1 MNILKIYITD
11 LRNIIKNP
19 AAIIVILAV
28 VILPS
33 LYAWFNILPSWDPY
47 ANTKDV
53 AVAVVNLDKGA
64 EVQNKSIDVGG
75 KVIESLK
82 ENDKLGWRF
91 VDKEDAMEGV
101 NHGDYYAAIVIPE
114 DFSEKITSVIS
125 SHPEKAEL
133 DYYINEKVNAIA
145 PKVTSAGATGV
156 TSSIRSNFVKVA
168 NGAIFDIFNEIG
180 VELEGN
186 KPSILKMKDNLFKLE
201 ENIPE
206 IESMIRK
213 GQVDLIKADDIIKK
227 AETALSL
234 IKDFE
239 KEKKDAVDSDVERL
253 LDKGDETFEKSIP
266 AVKKDLQALQNT
278 MSEMSAM
285 TDAINSNLDLRVV
298 EQELRKKSDEV
309 NSGIWSLQQLI
320 TRIEGVNQ
328 SLTAGGVMN
337 DMISSL
343 YDMKNKLEDL
353 NSQLEKARQIV
364 ADKKELAVDKLK
376 EIQRT
381 AIKINELI
389 GQFRTDLD
397 NRIVPG
403 LTKALDDVER
413 AGKRYRD
420 QLTQVQ
426 DLIKKA
432 KDQLAQADG
441 SAIAD
446 KWKEIA
452 GSLSEAA
459 SQLQNSLGSLDKL
472 IEKVEEISKLTG
484 TDYQWLIDML
494 NNMKTNAGSLQ
505 ELLDKINKE
514 LENNNVPELV
524 SSLIGK
530 FLDKAEVMVG
540 QLADSYDNVI
550 APGFK
555 TNRSN
560 IEKLINEAREKSVK
574 LQDAAI
580 SVVKLTDKL
589 LAKDFNKVEDQLR
602 NAAARTKDGQN
613 AVIKLIDVAEN
624 MKRSV
629 DDGAIEDVIAKLR
642 NIESRMEDISNA
654 LIRASDFAGDANKP
668 TKDTLEQI
676 SSVTKNAASSLGDA
690 VETIDNDVVPGF
702 HRSME
707 KSREGLE
714 FVRKIENELF
724 AAIPKIE
731 SALAEVKDKV
741 RLGETELDKVN
752 GEFPEL
758 SRKVRDIAA
767 KIRSFEETGDLD
779 EVIKLLT
786 GDAEQESDFF
796 AEPVQLKEHEL
807 FPIPNYGSAMSPFFT
822 TLALWVGGLLLI
834 SMLIVDIE
842 NKHEFKSYEAYFGRL
857 LTFVTLGVGQ
867 ATIVTLGDMFLLKT
881 YVLHKFWFFLF
892 AIFISTVFVTIV
904 YTLVSVFGNVGKA
917 LSIVLLVF
925 QLASSGGTFPIQ
937 MTPAFFQKLH
947 PFLPFT
953 HAITIMRE
961 AVGGILWPV
970 VTKHVLILLIYV
982 GIAFVLGVGL
992 KKTINKSSD
1001 KFLQKAKK
1009 SKLL

>member
-64 EVQNKSIDVGG
+64 EVQDKSIDVGG

-156 TSSIRSNFVKVA
+156 TSTIRSNFVKEA

-253 LDKGDETFEKSIP
+253 LDKGDETFEKTIP
-266 AVKKDLQALQNT
+266 TVKKDLQALQNT

-309 NSGIWSLQQLI
+309 NAGIWSLQQLI
-320 TRIEGVNQ
+320 TRVESVNH
-328 SLTAGGVMN
+328 SLTTGGVMN

-343 YDMKNKLEDL
+343 YDMRNKLEDL
-353 NSQLEKARQIV
+353 NNQLEKARRTV
-364 ADKKELAVDKLK
+364 ADNKELAVDKLK

-381 AIKINELI
+381 ALKINELI

-397 NRIVPG
+397 NRIVPA
-403 LTKALDDVER
+403 LTKALNDVEQ

-441 SAIAD
+441 STIAD

-452 GSLSEAA
+452 ASLSEAA
-459 SQLQNSLGSLDKL
+459 SQLENSLGSLDKL

-530 FLDKAEVMVG
+530 FLDKAEIMAG

-555 TNRSN
+555 TTRSN
-560 IEKLINEAREKSVK
+560 IEKLVNEAREKSGK
-574 LQDAAI
+574 LQDAAV

-613 AVIKLIDVAEN
+613 AITKLIDVAEN

-642 NIESRMEDISNA
+642 NIESRMEDVSNA

-668 TKDTLEQI
+668 TKDTLTQI
-676 SSVTKNAASSLGDA
+676 SSVTKDAAASIDDA
-690 VETIDNDVVPGF
+690 VETIDKDVVPAF

-741 RLGETELDKVN
+741 RLGETELNKVN
-752 GEFPEL
+752 GVFPEL
-758 SRKVRDIAA
+758 SRKVRDIAS

-796 AEPVQLKEHEL
+796 AEPVLLKEHEL

-842 NKHEFKSYEAYFGRL
+842 NKHEYKSYEAYFGRL
-857 LTFVTLGVGQ
+857 LTFVTLGIGQ

-881 YVLHKFWFFLF
+881 YVLHKFWFVLF
-892 AIFISTVFVTIV
+892 GIYISIIFVTIV

-970 VTKHVLILLIYV
+970 VTKHMLILLIYI

>member
-64 EVQNKSIDVGG
+64 EVQDKSIDVGG

-156 TSSIRSNFVKVA
+156 TSTIRSNFVKEA

-253 LDKGDETFEKSIP
+253 LDKGDETFEKTIP
-266 AVKKDLQALQNT
+266 TVKKDLQALQNT

-309 NSGIWSLQQLI
+309 NAGIWSLQQLI
-320 TRIEGVNQ
+320 TRVESFNH
-328 SLTAGGVMN
+328 SLTTGGVMN

-343 YDMKNKLEDL
+343 YDMRNKLEDL
-353 NSQLEKARQIV
+353 NNQLEKARRTV
-364 ADKKELAVDKLK
+364 ADNKELAVDKLK
-376 EIQRT
+376 EIHRT
-381 AIKINELI
+381 ALKINELI

-397 NRIVPG
+397 NRIVPA
-403 LTKALDDVER
+403 LTKALNDVEQ

-452 GSLSEAA
+452 ASLSEAA
-459 SQLQNSLGSLDKL
+459 SQLENSLGSLDKL
-472 IEKVEEISKLTG
+472 IEKVKEISKLTG

-530 FLDKAEVMVG
+530 FLDKAEIMAG

-555 TNRSN
+555 TTRSN
-560 IEKLINEAREKSVK
+560 IEKLVNEAREKSGK
-574 LQDAAI
+574 LQDAAV

-613 AVIKLIDVAEN
+613 AITKLIDVAEN

-642 NIESRMEDISNA
+642 NIESRMEDVSNA

-668 TKDTLEQI
+668 TKDTLTQI
-676 SSVTKNAASSLGDA
+676 SSVTKDAAASIDDA
-690 VETIDNDVVPGF
+690 VETIDKDVVPAF

-741 RLGETELDKVN
+741 RLGETELNKVN

-758 SRKVRDIAA
+758 SRKVRDIAS

-796 AEPVQLKEHEL
+796 AEPVLLKEHEL

-842 NKHEFKSYEAYFGRL
+842 NKHEYKSYEAYFGRL
-857 LTFVTLGVGQ
+857 LTFVTLGIGQ

-881 YVLHKFWFFLF
+881 YVLHKFWFVLF
-892 AIFISTVFVTIV
+892 GIYISIIFVTIV

-970 VTKHVLILLIYV
+970 VTKHMLILLIYI

>member
-64 EVQNKSIDVGG
+64 EVQDKSIDVGG
-75 KVIESLK
+75 KVVESLK

-156 TSSIRSNFVKVA
+156 TSTIRSNFVKEA

-186 KPSILKMKDNLFKLE
+186 KPSILKMKENLFKLE

-253 LDKGDETFEKSIP
+253 LDKGDETFEKTIP
-266 AVKKDLQALQNT
+266 TVKKDLQALQNT

-309 NSGIWSLQQLI
+309 NAGIWSLQQLI
-320 TRIEGVNQ
+320 TRVESVNH
-328 SLTAGGVMN
+328 SLTTGGIMN

-343 YDMKNKLEDL
+343 YDMRNKLEDL
-353 NSQLEKARQIV
+353 NNQLEKARRTV
-364 ADKKELAVDKLK
+364 ADNKELAVDKLK

-397 NRIVPG
+397 NRIVPA
-403 LTKALDDVER
+403 LTKALNDVEQ

-420 QLTQVQ
+420 QVTQVQ

-441 SAIAD
+441 STISE

-452 GSLSEAA
+452 ASLSEAA
-459 SQLQNSLGSLDKL
+459 SQLENSLGSLDKL

-530 FLDKAEVMVG
+530 FLDKAEIMAG

-555 TNRSN
+555 TTRSN
-560 IEKLINEAREKSVK
+560 IEKLMNEAREKSGK
-574 LQDAAI
+574 LQDAAV

-613 AVIKLIDVAEN
+613 AITKLIDVAEN

-642 NIESRMEDISNA
+642 NIESRMEDVSNA

-668 TKDTLEQI
+668 TKDTLTQI
-676 SSVTKNAASSLGDA
+676 SSVTKDAAASIDDA
-690 VETIDNDVVPGF
+690 VETIDKDVVPAF

-741 RLGETELDKVN
+741 RLGETELNKVN

-758 SRKVRDIAA
+758 SRKVRDIAS

-796 AEPVQLKEHEL
+796 AEPVLLKEHEL

-842 NKHEFKSYEAYFGRL
+842 NKHEYKSYEAYFGRL
-857 LTFVTLGVGQ
+857 LTFVTLGIGQ

-881 YVLHKFWFFLF
+881 YVLHKFWFVLF
-892 AIFISTVFVTIV
+892 GVYISIIFVTIV

-970 VTKHVLILLIYV
+970 VTKHMLILLIYI

>member
-11 LRNIIKNP
+11 LRNVMKNP

-47 ANTKDV
+47 ANTKDI
-53 AVAVVNLDKGA
+53 AVAVVNLDKGSQ
-64 EVQNKSIDVGG
+64 VRDKSINVGE

-91 VDKEDAMEGV
+91 VDKADAMEGV

-114 DFSEKITSVIS
+114 DFSEKLTSVIS

-133 DYYINEKVNAIA
+133 DYFINQKVNAIA

-156 TSSIRSNFVKVA
+156 TSNIRSNFVKEA
-168 NGAIFDIFNEIG
+168 NGAIFEIFNEIG

-186 KPSILKMKDNLFKLE
+186 KPSILKMKDNLFTLE

-206 IESMIRK
+206 IETMIRK
-213 GQVDLIKADDIIKK
+213 GQVDVIKADDMIEK
-227 AETALSL
+227 AETALSF
-234 IKDFE
+234 IKEFE
-239 KEKKDAVDSDVERL
+239 KGKKDAVASDVERL
-253 LDKGDETFEKSIP
+253 LDKGDVTFEKTIP
-266 AVKKDLQALQNT
+266 IVKKDLQALQNT
-278 MSEMSAM
+278 MSEMSAI
-285 TDAINSNLDLRVV
+285 TEAIDSHLDLRVV

-309 NSGIWSLQQLI
+309 NSGIRSLQQLI
-320 TRIEGVNQ
+320 TRIEGVNH
-328 SLTAGGVMN
+328 SLTAGGAMN

-353 NSQLEKARQIV
+353 QSQLEKARRIV
-364 ADKKELAVDKLK
+364 ADNKELAVDKLK

-381 AIKINELI
+381 AMKLNELI

-397 NRIVPG
+397 NRIVPA
-403 LTKALDDVER
+403 LTKVLDEVEQ
-413 AGKRYRD
+413 AGKRYRE
-420 QLTQVQ
+420 QITRVQ
-426 DLIKKA
+426 DLINKA
-432 KDQLAQADG
+432 KDQLAQTEG
-441 SAIAD
+441 SALAD

-452 GSLSEAA
+452 AKLSEAA
-459 SQLQNSLGSLDKL
+459 RQLESSSASLDKWMEK
-472 IEKVEEISKLTG
+472 IEEASQLTG
-484 TDYQWLIDML
+484 ADNQRIMDML
-494 NNMKTNAGSLQ
+494 NNMKSNASSLQ
-505 ELLDKINKE
+505 ELLDNINKE
-514 LENNNVPELV
+514 IAGNNVPELV

-530 FLDKAEVMVG
+530 LLDKAEVMAG
-540 QLADSYDNVI
+540 QLASSYDNVI
-550 APGFK
+550 APGF
-555 TNRSN
+555 TSNRSH
-560 IEKLINEAREKSVK
+560 IEKLIAEVRDKLGK

-589 LAKDFNKVEDQLR
+589 LATDVNKIEELLR
-602 NAAARTKDGQN
+602 NAAARVQDVQN
-613 AVIKLIDVAEN
+613 AISKVIAAAEK

-629 DDGAIEDVIAKLR
+629 DDGAMEDVIAKLR
-642 NIESRMEDISNA
+642 NLESRMGDLSNA
-654 LIRASDFAGDANKP
+654 FIRASDFAGDANKP
-668 TKDTLEQI
+668 VKDTLNQI
-676 SSVTKNAASSLGDA
+676 SSVTKDAASFLDDA
-690 VETIDNDVVPGF
+690 IETMDKDVVPAF

-714 FVRKIENELF
+714 FVRKMENELF

-752 GEFPEL
+752 GAFPEL
-758 SRKVRDIAA
+758 SRKVQDIAA
-767 KIRSFEETGDLD
+767 QIRSFEETGDLD

-796 AEPVQLKEHEL
+796 AEPVLLNEHEL

-857 LTFVTLGVGQ
+857 LTFVTLGVSQ
-867 ATIVTLGDMFLLKT
+867 ATIVTLGDIFLLKT
-881 YVLHKFWFFLF
+881 YVLHKFWFVLF
-892 AIFISTVFVTIV
+892 GIYISIIFVTIV

-953 HAITIMRE
+953 HAIAMMRE

-970 VTKHVLILLIYV
+970 VTKQMFILLIYI
-982 GIAFVLGVGL
+982 GIAFVLGIGL

>member
-1 MNILKIYITD
+1 MNILKIYIRD

-64 EVQNKSIDVGG
+64 EVQDKSIDVGG
-75 KVIESLK
+75 KVVESLK

-156 TSSIRSNFVKVA
+156 TSTIRSNFVKEA

-253 LDKGDETFEKSIP
+253 LDKGDETFEKTIP
-266 AVKKDLQALQNT
+266 TVKKDLQALQNT

-309 NSGIWSLQQLI
+309 NAGIWSLQQLI
-320 TRIEGVNQ
+320 TRVENVNH
-328 SLTAGGVMN
+328 SLTTGGVMN
-337 DMISSL
+337 DMVSSL
-343 YDMKNKLEDL
+343 YDMRNKLEDL
-353 NSQLEKARQIV
+353 NNQLEKARRTV
-364 ADKKELAVDKLK
+364 ADNKELAVDKLK

-397 NRIVPG
+397 NRIVPA
-403 LTKALDDVER
+403 LTKALNDVEQ

-452 GSLSEAA
+452 ASLSEAA
-459 SQLQNSLGSLDKL
+459 SQLENSLGSLDKL

-524 SSLIGK
+524 SSLIGR
-530 FLDKAEVMVG
+530 FLDKAEIMAG

-555 TNRSN
+555 TTRSN
-560 IEKLINEAREKSVK
+560 IEKLVNEAREKSGK
-574 LQDAAI
+574 LQDAAD

-613 AVIKLIDVAEN
+613 AITKLIDVAEN

-629 DDGAIEDVIAKLR
+629 DDGAIEDVIARLR
-642 NIESRMEDISNA
+642 NIESRMEDVSNA

-668 TKDTLEQI
+668 TKDTLTQI
-676 SSVTKNAASSLGDA
+676 SSVTKDAAASIDDA
-690 VETIDNDVVPGF
+690 VETIDKDVVPAF

-741 RLGETELDKVN
+741 RLGETELNKVN

-758 SRKVRDIAA
+758 SRKVRDIAS

-796 AEPVQLKEHEL
+796 AEPVLLKEHEL

-842 NKHEFKSYEAYFGRL
+842 NKHEYKSYEAYFGRL
-857 LTFVTLGVGQ
+857 LTFVTLGIGQ

-881 YVLHKFWFFLF
+881 YVLHKFWFVLF
-892 AIFISTVFVTIV
+892 GIYISIIFVTIV

-953 HAITIMRE
+953 HAIAIMRE

-970 VTKHVLILLIYV
+970 VTKHMLILLIYI